1 MPHSRPATTTAGLT
15 VLVVGLALQL
25 AASKTLP
32 AGLNGLPAIRQ
43 LLERRS
49 NPLLASLSRVPAG
62 LQLLSAGT
70 HLLISPAAAA
80 NGGSDGGTDRGARA
94 DAGTPLPATGSGSG
108 SCSPASASRPLPLP
122 AGPLLQPA
130 SFPAAVN
137 PAAAAPAATPPANGD
152 YRQQLSTTPLGWP
165 RLERWCVWL
174 EPVSASEP
182 AALWEQRWWQA
193 SQLALQRWQRLLPI
207 ERVDDPAAAQIRILR
222 RRPPRQPGPDGR
234 LRASHGR
241 ANLQLLE
248 VTRAGR
254 SRVEPSVEVLISPGQ
269 RPQAIEATALHE
281 LGHAFGLWGH
291 SDHAEDAMAAV
302 PGAAPVL
309 ELSPRDRT
317 TLRWLYAQ
325 PTRFGAPLQA
335 EPVQAGGKQPAGS

>member
-1 MPHSRPATTTAGLT
+1 MPPSRPAAATAGLT

-25 AASKTLP
+25 AANLGPNRGPNT
-32 AGLNGLPAIRQ
+32 
-43 LLERRS
+43 
-49 NPLLASLSRVPAG
+49 
-62 LQLLSAGT
+62 GT
-70 HLLISPAAAA
+70 
-80 NGGSDGGTDRGARA
+80 GGGTGGGARA
-94 DAGTPLPATGSGSG
+94 DAGTHLPATGADSG

-130 SFPAAVN
+130 SIPAAVN
-137 PAAAAPAATPPANGD
+137 PAAAAPANGD
-152 YRQQLSTTPLGWP
+152 YRQQLSTTALGWP

-174 EPVSASEP
+174 EPVNASEP

-207 ERVDDPAAAQIRILR
+207 ERVDDPAAAQIRLLR

-248 VTRAGR
+248 VTRAGQ

-291 SDHAEDAMAAV
+291 SDRAEDAMAAV

-309 ELSPRDRT
+309 ELSPRDRA
-317 TLRWLYAQ
+317 TLRWLYGQ

-335 EPVQAGGKQPAGS
+335 EPVRAAGKQPAGS

>member
-1 MPHSRPATTTAGLT
+1 M
-15 VLVVGLALQL
+15 
-25 AASKTLP
+25 
-32 AGLNGLPAIRQ
+32 
-43 LLERRS
+43 
-49 NPLLASLSRVPAG
+49 
-62 LQLLSAGT
+62 
-70 HLLISPAAAA
+70 
-80 NGGSDGGTDRGARA
+80 
-94 DAGTPLPATGSGSG
+94 
-108 SCSPASASRPLPLP
+108 
-122 AGPLLQPA
+122 LQPA
-130 SFPAAVN
+130 SIPAAVN
-137 PAAAAPAATPPANGD
+137 PAAAAPAAAAPANGD
-152 YRQQLSTTPLGWP
+152 YRQQLSTTALGWP

-174 EPVSASEP
+174 EPVNASEP

-241 ANLQLLE
+241 ASLQLLE

-291 SDHAEDAMAAV
+291 SDRAEDAMAAV

-309 ELSPRDRT
+309 ELSPRDRA
-317 TLRWLYAQ
+317 TLRWLYGQ

-335 EPVQAGGKQPAGS
+335 EPVRAAGKQPAGS